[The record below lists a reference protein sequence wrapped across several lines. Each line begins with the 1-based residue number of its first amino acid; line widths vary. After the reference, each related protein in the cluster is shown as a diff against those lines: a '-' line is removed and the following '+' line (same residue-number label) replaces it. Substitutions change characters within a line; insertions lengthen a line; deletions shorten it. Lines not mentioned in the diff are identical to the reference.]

1 MLKMNAIGLF
11 VRDMARTVAFYRDVL
26 GMKTDWNGEANAELY
41 SDGARLILFS
51 RDDFETMTA
60 HRYTYPPGLNGT
72 MEISF
77 DLPAYADVDQEYAR
91 VTAAGAKPVFAPT
104 TEPWGQ
110 RTCYV
115 ADPDG
120 NLIELSSFQQA

>member
-1 MLKMNAIGLF
+1 MLKMNAVGLF
-11 VRDMARTVAFYRDVL
+11 VHDMARTVAFYRDVL
-26 GMKTDWNGEANAELY
+26 GMTTDWHGEANAELY
-41 SDGARLILFS
+41 SDNAKLILFS
-51 RDDFETMTA
+51 R
-60 HRYTYPPGLNGT
+60 T
-72 MEISF
+72 MEIAF
-77 DLPAYADVDQEYAR
+77 DVSTYVDVDREYAR

-120 NLIELSSFQQA
+120 NLIEISSFQP

>member
-1 MLKMNAIGLF
+1 MLNLNAIGLF
-11 VRDMARTVAFYRDVL
+11 VRDMAQTVAFYRDVL
-26 GMKTDWNGEANAELY
+26 GMTTDWQGEANAELY
-41 SDGARLILFS
+41 CGEGKLILFS

-60 HRYTYPPGLNGT
+60 RRYTYPAALNGT
-72 MEISF
+72 MEIAIDVST
-77 DLPAYADVDQEYAR
+77 YADVDREYAR
-91 VTAAGAKPVFAPT
+91 VTAAGARPVFAPT

-120 NLIELSSFQQA
+120 NLIEISSFQP

>member
-1 MLKMNAIGLF
+1 MLKMNAVGLF
-11 VRDMARTVAFYRDVL
+11 VHDMARTVAFYRDVL
-26 GMKTDWNGEANAELY
+26 GMTTDWHGEANAELY
-41 SDGARLILFS
+41 SDGAKLILFS

-60 HRYTYPPGLNGT
+60 RRYTYPAARNGT
-72 MEISF
+72 MEIAF
-77 DLPAYADVDQEYAR
+77 DVSTYADVNREYAR

-120 NLIELSSFQQA
+120 NLIEISSFQP